1 MSLLRLTAK
10 PSSPDASAKRPAAR
24 QRAVATSIFG
34 YSRQAIRALT
44 AALLA
49 AALAGGTGAPAFAQ
63 DPGQSPPPNQQ
74 QQRPELPT
82 PQSPEQNRPNQDPNA
97 PTQQPAPVYGPGPT
111 NPPIPV
117 SLGVQKY
124 DYQNAPK
131 PFPNLFAPY
140 RGMEIPEFNTS
151 NKPRVEQLIHDGKLE
166 ITLQDAVE
174 LALENNMDI
183 AVARYQPWF
192 ADTDILATKGGGQPQ
207 GTNGAEVFFS
217 TANTPFLNLDPVLT
231 GTVDFADVSTP
242 INNPFISGTGTTSN
256 QLTGLISHS
265 SQYNWQYAQGF
276 TSGTSVTAA
285 WNNTRSSSSIAAN
298 LFNPSVQSTL
308 TVTFQQQLLNGFG
321 FAQNRRNI
329 IIAKN
334 NRKLADYQFSQQ
346 AITTVTNAINAYWE
360 LVYARENV
368 KVQEQAVTVS
378 TKFYG
383 DNKKQLEI
391 GTMAPLEVTRAE
403 SELAAD
409 RQNLIQAQTI
419 KLTDEQT
426 LKNAIV
432 RDPLSPTLANVEI
445 VPLDHPNPPEAV
457 EAATFEEAVKEA
469 FAKRPDLQVQ
479 AINVT
484 NSGIDAK
491 ANQQAL
497 RPTATLFA
505 QYSSTGLAGNS
516 AIITGATTTAG
527 TPIVGADGTP
537 ITVLDATGTPV
548 QVFEPNS
555 AAVTNGINKQGLGT
569 AQSQIFHNDFPSYI
583 VGVDLTLPIRN
594 RAAQASYERASL
606 NHRAI
611 EAQLQQMKNA
621 AVLDVRNA
629 FIALTQDRAQVQA
642 ASKARELQQQT
653 FDAEQKKYQL
663 GASTVYNVIL
673 TQRDLIS
680 SQGNELRALANLV
693 EAKANYERAVG
704 RTLEVNRVT
713 IADAKHGQV
722 EHDTLIPGT
731 LNGQVVGVD
740 KIFDNK
746 DAKKEGQR

>member
-1 MSLLRLTAK
+1 MKLLN
-10 PSSPDASAKRPAAR
+10 
-24 QRAVATSIFG
+24 
-34 YSRQAIRALT
+34 SRQAVRALT

-49 AALAGGTGAPAFAQ
+49 ALLAGGTGSPAFAQ
-63 DPGQSPPPNQQ
+63 DPGQSPPPSQQ
-74 QQRPELPT
+74 EQHPELPT
-82 PQSPEQNRPNQDPNA
+82 PQSPEQNRPYQDPNA
-97 PTQQPAPVYGPGPT
+97 PTQPPQPVYGPGPT

-117 SLGVQKY
+117 SLGVSKY
-124 DYQNAPK
+124 NYQNPPK

-140 RGMEIPEFNTS
+140 RGIEIPDFNTS
-151 NKPRVEQLIHDGKLE
+151 NKPRVEQLIHNGKLE

-183 AVARYQPWF
+183 AVARYQPWL
-192 ADTDILATKGGGQPQ
+192 ADTDILATKGGGQAQ
-207 GTNGAEVFFS
+207 GTTGAEVFFS
-217 TANTPFLNLDPVLT
+217 TAFVPQLALDPSLT
-231 GTVDFADVSTP
+231 GSIGFANVSTP
-242 INNPFISGTGTTSN
+242 INNPFISGTGTASN
-256 QLTGLISHS
+256 QLVGLTAHS
-265 SQYNWQYAQGF
+265 AQYNWTYNQGF
-276 TSGTSVTAA
+276 TSGTSVSAV
-285 WNNTRSSSSIAAN
+285 WDNTRSSSSSPAN
-298 LFNPSVQSTL
+298 LFNPSVSSAL
-308 TVTFQQQLLNGFG
+308 TITFQQQLLNGFG

-329 IIAKN
+329 LIAKN
-334 NRKLADYQFSQQ
+334 NRKLADYEFSQQ

-391 GTMAPLEVTRAE
+391 GTMAPLDVTRAE
-403 SELAAD
+403 SELATD
-409 RQNLIQAQTI
+409 RQNLIVAQTV

-432 RDPLSPTLANVEI
+432 RDPLASTVANVEI
-445 VPLDHPNPPEAV
+445 VPIDHPNPPQAV

-484 NSGIDAK
+484 NAGIDAK

-497 RPTATLFA
+497 RPTAALFA
-505 QYSSTGLAGNS
+505 QYESQGLAGNS
-516 AIITGATTTAG
+516 PIITGSTTSAG
-527 TPIVGADGTP
+527 APIVGADGAP
-537 ITVLDATGTPV
+537 ITVLDATGTAV
-548 QVFEPNS
+548 EVFTPSS
-555 AAVTNGINKQGLGT
+555 AAVTNGMIKQGFGT
-569 AQSQIFHNDFPSYI
+569 TQSQIFHNDFPSYI
-583 VGVDLTLPIRN
+583 VGLNLTLPIRN
-594 RAAQASYERASL
+594 RVAQASYQRATL
-606 NHRAI
+606 NQRQI

-629 FIALTQDRAQVQA
+629 FIQLTQDRAQVQA
-642 ASKARELQQQT
+642 ASKARELQQAT
-653 FDAEQKKYQL
+653 FDAEQKRYQL

-680 SQGNELRALANLV
+680 AQGNELRALANLV

-704 RTLEVNRVT
+704 RTLDVNRVT

-722 EHDTLIPGT
+722 DHESLIPGT

-740 KIFDNK
+740 KIFSNK
-746 DAKKEGQR
+746 TEGQR